1 MINQI
6 YKGDC
11 LEIMKDIKDNSIDFI
26 CCDLPYGTTACA
38 WDSILPFDLMWLHYE
53 RIIKPNGVIAL
64 FADEPFT
71 SKLICSNLPIFRY
84 RLTWDKMVGGS
95 PLNSHKM
102 PLKQT
107 EDICIFSL
115 SSLGNHTYN
124 PQLGK
129 KHRADIR
136 PIGNRK
142 EVKASTYG
150 KTNGGYSES
159 YVKEKKHPTTLV
171 SVHAKEAECNSVNR
185 IHPTQKPL
193 ALMTNLI
200 RTYSNEGDIVLDNC
214 MGSGSTIVAAIREK
228 RNYIGI
234 EKDDKIFEVANKRIS
249 HELSQIK
256 LF

>member
-1 MINQI
+1 MYN
-6 YKGDC
+6 GDC
-11 LEIMKDIKDNSIDFI
+11 LEIMRDIKDNSIDFI

-38 WDSILPFDLMWLHYE
+38 WDSVLPFDLMWAQYE

-64 FADEPFT
+64 FSDEPFT
-71 SKLICSNLPIFRY
+71 SKLICSNLPLFRY

-107 EDICIFSL
+107 EDICIFSPAT
-115 SSLGNHTYN
+115 LGNHTYN
-124 PQLGK
+124 LQLTK
-129 KHRADIR
+129 KHRADKR
-136 PIGNRK
+136 PTKNGGIRK
-142 EVKASTYG
+142 ESVYG
-150 KTNGGYSES
+150 ESKVGYSES
-159 YVKEKKHPTTLV
+159 YSNENQHPTTLI
-171 SVHAKEAECNSVNR
+171 SIHAKAAECNALHR

-193 ALMTNLI
+193 ALMIKLI

-234 EKDDKIFEVANKRIS
+234 EKDGKIFEVANKRIG